1 MFHPFDQAFHQSRNI
16 PQNEYPH
23 VRYAPIIQGSQS
35 NSNPIHTQETTRDP
49 IFSEEDLKD
58 PGWQDSESNNTVL
71 TKEDDSIKRGRK
83 FLRFLPA
90 GATFDGIAFN
100 EQMENETQ
108 CNPTKEFL
116 IQVIKEMQTQKI
128 ADLPKLTREHKRSKA
143 KIYSTYAPYRHLIIG
158 YILTRKM
165 PSS

>member
-83 FLRFLPA
+83 FQVPHLMVSLSTSKWR
-90 GATFDGIAFN
+90 
-100 EQMENETQ
+100 
-108 CNPTKEFL
+108 TKHNA
-116 IQVIKEMQTQKI
+116 IQQ
-128 ADLPKLTREHKRSKA
+128 RNS
-143 KIYSTYAPYRHLIIG
+143 
-158 YILTRKM
+158 
-165 PSS
+165 